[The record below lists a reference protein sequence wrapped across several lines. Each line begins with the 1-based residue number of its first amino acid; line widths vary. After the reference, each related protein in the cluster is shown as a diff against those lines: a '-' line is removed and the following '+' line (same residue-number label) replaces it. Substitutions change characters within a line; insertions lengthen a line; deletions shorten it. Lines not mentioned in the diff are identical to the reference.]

1 MLRVEARH
9 HSTTRASWV
18 MAVIHCHRP
27 DIYYCSKD
35 SVCPVPSVQR
45 GMVIQ
50 SSYRLFNCARCH
62 RQVRICSHCDRGN
75 RYCSPQC
82 SYQARR
88 DFLRRA
94 GAVYQQTDQGKI
106 NHAAR
111 QQNYLIRKMTHQ
123 CSKQP
128 PLDLSSHTT
137 SQGRQKSGASKD
149 TWRHRWPSW
158 EYSDIVYCDFC
169 GRPCAPLARLDFLR
183 TRVPIKKAA

>member
-1 MLRVEARH
+1 
-9 HSTTRASWV
+9 

-35 SVCPVPSVQR
+35 SVCSFPSAQR

-50 SSYRLFNCARCH
+50 ASYRLFNCARCH

-88 DFLRRA
+88 DSLRRA
-94 GAVYQQTDQGKI
+94 GAGYQQTDQGKI

-123 CSKQP
+123 GSLRS

-137 SQGRQKSGASKD
+137 SQGRQKLGASKD
-149 TWRHRWPSW
+149 TWRHRRPSW
-158 EYSDIVYCDFC
+158 EHSDVV
-169 GRPCAPLARLDFLR
+169 LL
-183 TRVPIKKAA
+183 

>member
-1 MLRVEARH
+1 MLRVEARRH
-9 HSTTRASWV
+9 IITRASWV
-18 MAVIHCHRP
+18 MAVIHCHCP

-35 SVCPVPSVQR
+35 SVCPVPSAQR

-50 SSYRLFNCARCH
+50 ASYRLFNCARCH

-88 DFLRRA
+88 DSLCRA
-94 GAVYQQTDQGKI
+94 GASYQQTEQGRI

-123 CSKQP
+123 CSRQL
-128 PLDLSSHTT
+128 PLGLSSNTT

-149 TWRHRWPSW
+149 TRRHRWPLW
-158 EYSDIVYCDFC
+158 GHSDVVYCDFFR
-169 GRPCAPLARLDFLR
+169 RPCAPFARLDFLR
-183 TRVPIKKAA
+183 TRVLIKKAA